1 MDKWD
6 KRFMQMAFT
15 IADWSSCFR
24 AGRKIGC
31 VIVKDKRIM
40 TTGYNGAPS
49 GIKTCRDKGVCLR
62 DKLGIS
68 GLHPTKASKQLS
80 AYGGEVFEPLGI
92 EMVRNITSL
101 SRDLMLRLKPL
112 PDNRFTRQ
120 FRDADDAN
128 DASDDIVRQR
138 ILARLKG
145 EKETKQAS
153 EEGQEEGWPNTTA
166 PVAQTASAASS
177 ASDGYTGGENP

>member
-62 DKLGIS
+62 DKLGIPS
-68 GLHPTKASKQLS
+68 GTQMQTCYAVHAEQNAIVQAAK
-80 AYGGEVFEPLGI
+80 LGVSI
-92 EMVRNITSL
+92 DGATLYCTHQPCSMCCKMIINSGIKRVIYKEGY
-101 SRDLMLRLKPL
+101 
-112 PDNRFTRQ
+112 PDPFTLELFAEAGVTLERYE
-120 FRDADDAN
+120 DELTIN
-128 DASDDIVRQR
+128 
-138 ILARLKG
+138 
-145 EKETKQAS
+145 
-153 EEGQEEGWPNTTA
+153 N
-166 PVAQTASAASS
+166 
-177 ASDGYTGGENP
+177 